1 VSESNET
8 EIPGKA
14 QPEKPDQTANEQ
26 DDRVEHANR
35 QRVASDQ
42 LAERGLP
49 KTGKH
54 SGPRHT
60 GGCPPRHLMNLCA
73 CDDGRA
79 ATVQDR
85 VA

>member
-54 SGPRHT
+54 
-60 GGCPPRHLMNLCA
+60 
-73 CDDGRA
+73 
-79 ATVQDR
+79 
-85 VA
+85 